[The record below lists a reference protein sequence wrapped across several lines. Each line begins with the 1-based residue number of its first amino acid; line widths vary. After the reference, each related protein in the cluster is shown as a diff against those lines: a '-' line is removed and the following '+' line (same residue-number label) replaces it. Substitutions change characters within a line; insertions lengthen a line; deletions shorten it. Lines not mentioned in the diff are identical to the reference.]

1 MPQAQQMK
9 EHSVLSVMSRSLGR
23 RQGVRTL
30 GSLLELAENPLEVHS
45 GVWNVLVPSQYMIKV
60 FMSLLA
66 ACVGSEGLV
75 LACGAH
81 SRTLAPLTLAISAG
95 FHLTNALRFS
105 LILMQS

>member
-1 MPQAQQMK
+1 MF
-9 EHSVLSVMSRSLGR
+9 RSLGR

-30 GSLLELAENPLEVHS
+30 GSLLELAKNPLEVHS

-66 ACVGSEGLV
+66 ACVGSEGSLV
-75 LACGAH
+75 LACGAR